1 MDFEDFDELYEAFD
15 ADGADENGDAAFNG
29 AIPAD
34 HMEEDDDDDNQVYD
48 FDDDRVTGPAR
59 PLGPNGSPSSSAAPS
74 RRRGSRGS
82 RSSQHGQPGPSSRKW
97 RSGHIPAPP
106 TFAGNVED
114 EPYTACDITVAPCDG
129 GRRLQESFCRPTN
142 RP

>member
-48 FDDDRVTGPAR
+48 FDDDLVNGPAR
-59 PLGPNGSPSSSAAPS
+59 PLGPNPLQQLLQGEEDLEAHDLHNMANPVQALASGDQATSLPRRPLRGTWRTSP
-74 RRRGSRGS
+74 
-82 RSSQHGQPGPSSRKW
+82 
-97 RSGHIPAPP
+97 
-106 TFAGNVED
+106 
-114 EPYTACDITVAPCDG
+114 TACDITVAPCDG
-129 GRRLQESFCRPTN
+129 GRRLQKSFCRPTN